1 MAPAF
6 CGKDRLRKLT
16 FAHFAASS
24 ISSLGAWSPKFCEP
38 RMCGKRIFRSS
49 VCLYSDF
56 GMILFHRRIEWG
68 EWIYF
73 RAGSSKLAYT
83 WRGSQS
89 HYRAGYI
96 PGGGANHTTEQ
107 GIYLKGEPSTLYD
120 RVYTWRG
127 SQSHYRAVYIP
138 GGGANRTI

>member
-1 MAPAF
+1 MVLNPHHTSW
-6 CGKDRLRKLT
+6 CGLR
-16 FAHFAASS
+16 
-24 ISSLGAWSPKFCEP
+24 
-38 RMCGKRIFRSS
+38 R
-49 VCLYSDF
+49 
-56 GMILFHRRIEWG
+56 
-68 EWIYF
+68 
-73 RAGSSKLAYT
+73 AYT